1 MNFSYDIPVFSTDSP
16 KWFPR
21 IRRPSLA
28 FLQYLPEREKNKM
41 REQRLKRKKLPSKQI
56 LPSAIF
62 HFCAFIF
69 LPQSSEVF
77 GECVYFG
84 QIL

>member
-1 MNFSYDIPVFSTDSP
+1 MIFQSSP
-16 KWFPR
+16 QTPLNGSLGSEGPLL
-21 IRRPSLA
+21 PS
-28 FLQYLPEREKNKM
+28 FNIYQMIKKNKM
-41 REQRLKRKKLPSKQI
+41 REQRLKRKKLPSKQSI
-56 LPSAIF
+56 PSAIF